1 MELKNQLDEIM
12 NEIKLRANGPVSQS
26 LVSFGLDYGLNYGV
40 SIPEL
45 QLIAEKFK
53 INHSLAQ
60 FLYHQNIRECKII
73 ASMIADPEEVTG
85 EQIDSWSQS
94 FSNVEIVE
102 QVCSNLLWRT
112 DCALSRSI
120 EWCIGDD
127 ELLQRAGL
135 IIAARSA
142 TNPDIKDIV
151 FEPYIEIIENYTKNH
166 TSRNKGSIEFALRQ
180 IAKRNSYFKGKV
192 IELAQRMADSE
203 DEHRAWIGGQILFNF
218 ENDSEIS

>member
-1 MELKNQLDEIM
+1 MGLKNQFDEIM
-12 NEIKLRANGPVSQS
+12 KEIKQRANGPVSQS
-26 LVSFGLDYGLNYGV
+26 LVSFGLNYGINYGV

-45 QLIAEKFK
+45 QLIAEKYK
-53 INHSLAQ
+53 TNHDLAQ
-60 FLYHQNIRECKII
+60 LLFHQNIRECKIL
-73 ASMIADPEEVTG
+73 ASIIADPEKVTG
-85 EQIDSWSQS
+85 EQIDNWSQS
-94 FSNVEIVE
+94 FSNLEIVE

-120 EWCIGDD
+120 EWCLGDD

-151 FEPYIEIIENYTKNH
+151 FEPYIEIIDNYTETH

-180 IAKRNSYFKGKV
+180 IAKRNSYFKDKV
-192 IELAQRMADSE
+192 IKLAQSMADSE